1 MNKYKDMS
9 FLDHLEELRWHIIRS
24 TFAVLIVA
32 AALFDDPP
40 SDDGSP
46 AVAVAVAVSDNLRF
60 LALSVSILCSCW

>member
-32 AALFDDPP
+32 VIA
-40 SDDGSP
+40 
-46 AVAVAVAVSDNLRF
+46 F
-60 LALSVSILCSCW
+60 LAKDFIFDQIIWRNCILL

>member
-32 AALFDDPP
+32 VIA
-40 SDDGSP
+40 
-46 AVAVAVAVSDNLRF
+46 F
-60 LALSVSILCSCW
+60 LAKDFIFDQIIFGPKKGNFISYEIF